1 MPDEVIVQISAKY
14 FFYLHNSFV
23 KFTLR
28 ELLKKRFL
36 KFKTQ

>member
-1 MPDEVIVQISAKY
+1 MNEVFVMQMNAKY

-28 ELLKKRFL
+28 VLLRKRFL
-36 KFKTQ
+36 KF